1 MEEVTVYVVTYDQ
14 GDGEL
19 FNDVFLTREKAEA
32 WIKLVSSPYTAEMY
46 TITEWEAT

>member
-1 MEEVTVYVVTYDQ
+1 MEEITVYIVTYNE
-14 GDGEL
+14 GDGDL

-32 WIKLVSSPYTAEMY
+32 WVKLSALPNDRENY